1 MNQLVNT
8 ILVFLVLTGF
18 LLLASSR
25 LVACI
30 RAVAIQGILLGLLAI
45 GAQDGKLSVCWR
57 AASAYQRRGQG
68 ISPAVAARSSDARC

>member
-8 ILVFLVLTGF
+8 VLVFLILTGF

-30 RAVAIQGILLGLLAI
+30 RAVAIQGMLLGLLAI
-45 GAQDGKLSVCWR
+45 
-57 AASAYQRRGQG
+57 ASRGQ
-68 ISPAVAARSSDARC
+68 PTAVWITSRTPVEEATEVLNVPRSIPI